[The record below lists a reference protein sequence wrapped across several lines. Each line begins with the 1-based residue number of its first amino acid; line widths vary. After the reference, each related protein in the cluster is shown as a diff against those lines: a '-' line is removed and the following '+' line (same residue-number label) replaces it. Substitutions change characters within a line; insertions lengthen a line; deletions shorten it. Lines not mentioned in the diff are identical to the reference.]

1 MNKKLYEEINDR
13 IRSTGRIL
21 KEEMK
26 NRDSL
31 LNLDDMED
39 YYIAN
44 ARVSFYQGIMQGLI
58 SAAQIINEIEMGRS
72 DGKDDD
78 DSNRHPAYCWSGNAA
93 GT

>member
-1 MNKKLYEEINDR
+1 MNKKFHEEINDR

-44 ARVSFYQGIMQGLI
+44 ARVSFYQGILNGLI
-58 SAAQIINEIEMGRS
+58 SAEEIVKEIEEV
-72 DGKDDD
+72 K
-78 DSNRHPAYCWSGNAA
+78 
-93 GT
+93 

>member
-13 IRSTGRIL
+13 IRIIEGIL
-21 KEEMK
+21 KKKMK

-58 SAAQIINEIEMGRS
+58 SAGQIIEEIERG
-72 DGKDDD
+72 
-78 DSNRHPAYCWSGNAA
+78 
-93 GT
+93 

>member
-44 ARVSFYQGIMQGLI
+44 AIVSYYEGIVQGMK
-58 SAAQIINEIEMGRS
+58 SAKEIVKENEEV
-72 DGKDDD
+72 K
-78 DSNRHPAYCWSGNAA
+78 
-93 GT
+93 

>member
-13 IRSTGRIL
+13 IRIIEGIL
-21 KEEMK
+21 KKKMK

-44 ARVSFYQGIMQGLI
+44 ARVSFYQGILQGLKSVEEI
-58 SAAQIINEIEMGRS
+58 VKEIEGV
-72 DGKDDD
+72 K
-78 DSNRHPAYCWSGNAA
+78 
-93 GT
+93 

>member
-44 ARVSFYQGIMQGLI
+44 AIVSYYEGIVQGLK
-58 SAAQIINEIEMGRS
+58 SAKEIVKENEEV
-72 DGKDDD
+72 K
-78 DSNRHPAYCWSGNAA
+78 
-93 GT
+93 

>member
-13 IRSTGRIL
+13 IRIIEGIL
-21 KEEMK
+21 KKEMK

-44 ARVSFYQGIMQGLI
+44 ARVSFYQGILQGMKDVK
-58 SAAQIINEIEMGRS
+58 EIEG
-72 DGKDDD
+72 G
-78 DSNRHPAYCWSGNAA
+78 
-93 GT
+93 

>member
-31 LNLDDMED
+31 FNLDDMED

-44 ARVSFYQGIMQGLI
+44 ARVSFYQGILQGLK
-58 SAAQIINEIEMGRS
+58 SAKEIVKENEEV
-72 DGKDDD
+72 K
-78 DSNRHPAYCWSGNAA
+78 
-93 GT
+93 